1 MVAAEDVENG
11 EDVEAVVA
19 AAAAAAGFGM
29 AGLLTAVGLAELPN
43 SLRY

>member
-11 EDVEAVVA
+11 EDVEAVV
-19 AAAAAAGFGM
+19 AAAAAGFGM

-43 SLRY
+43 SQRY